1 MSKFMVD
8 NWGLTCMVSPVMNTM
23 HLLLTI
29 GRVLVGLDGM
39 RLEVGVGSSF
49 TQLMVI

>member
-29 GRVLVGLDGM
+29 GRVLVGCDGM
-39 RLEVGVGSSF
+39 RLEERAGSSF
-49 TQLMVI
+49 TQWMVI